1 GIKTI
6 RDTQIVFVDTPG
18 LHTPRTLMNQR
29 MVAIAEHAID
39 EADVRLWVVDAIDGV
54 TPRDRSIAERL
65 RGSRPTCVALNKID
79 RLSANQ
85 LLPQLAAL
93 DSLLPGHDVV
103 PVSALAATNLDEL
116 LVVIRRLL
124 PSGPRYYD
132 PETFTDQTERMLA
145 QEAVREQVLLQTRD
159 EVPYAV
165 AVTVEQFEDKERRA
179 DGRRR
184 TADAQPVVTGIS
196 ATIHVERA
204 GQKAVL

>member
-1 GIKTI
+1 GFVAIVGRPNVGKSALLNQLLGQKVAIVTPKPQTTRGRIVGIKTI
-6 RDTQIVFVDTPG
+6 PDTQIVFVDTPG

-116 LVVIRRLL
+116 LV
-124 PSGPRYYD
+124 
-132 PETFTDQTERMLA
+132 
-145 QEAVREQVLLQTRD
+145 
-159 EVPYAV
+159 
-165 AVTVEQFEDKERRA
+165 
-179 DGRRR
+179 
-184 TADAQPVVTGIS
+184 
-196 ATIHVERA
+196 
-204 GQKAVL
+204 